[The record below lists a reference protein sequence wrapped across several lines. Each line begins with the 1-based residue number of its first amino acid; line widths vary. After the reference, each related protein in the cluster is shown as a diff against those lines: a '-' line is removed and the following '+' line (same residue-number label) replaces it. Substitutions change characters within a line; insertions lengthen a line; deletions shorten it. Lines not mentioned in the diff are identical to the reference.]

1 MTGPE
6 LAFYFLVAIAASST
20 AGWNMALFVHRRR
33 ELRARL
39 QDQALESQFA
49 DRAPGTYTTW
59 PCPDCG
65 TTVPVTATI
74 QRVAVVRLDPTDV
87 HAHQLTHDREG
98 T

>member
-6 LAFYFLVAIAASST
+6 LAFYFLVSIAASST

-39 QDQALESQFA
+39 QEQALEAQSA
-49 DRAPGTYTTW
+49 DRAPVTYTAW

-65 TTVPVTATI
+65 TTVPVTATVQHI
-74 QRVAVVRLDPTDV
+74 AVVRLDPTDV
-87 HAHQLTHDREG
+87 AAHQLTHEG
-98 T
+98 A